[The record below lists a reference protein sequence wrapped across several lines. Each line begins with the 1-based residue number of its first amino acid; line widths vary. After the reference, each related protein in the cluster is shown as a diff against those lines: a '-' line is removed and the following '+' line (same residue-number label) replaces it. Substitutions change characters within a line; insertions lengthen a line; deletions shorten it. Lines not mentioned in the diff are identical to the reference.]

1 LKLTLRDNIIS
12 LAATMLFGI
21 SLQAQQFT
29 TIYSFSNTP
38 DGGALD
44 SGVLLDPAGNI
55 YGTTTIGGANGCGA
69 VYEIDSKGNEQ
80 ILHSFTECSN
90 TTASPDSSLIRHQ
103 SGNLYGTAYGAGPSF
118 LGNVFK
124 IDASG
129 NYQPIYDFLPTHDG
143 RHPYAGLV
151 QDSAGNLY
159 GATRRGGSKNV
170 GIVFK
175 IDAAG
180 VETVLH
186 DFTGGADGAIP
197 FGTPI
202 RDSNGNLYGTT
213 SRGGMGFGF
222 GTIYKIDATG
232 QFTTLHTFA
241 GGAQGGR
248 PLAGLVRDSAGN
260 LYGVT
265 SNLGPSEHNGTLFKL
280 DSAGKLTI
288 LHNFDAGGG
297 RWPMGGLVRDSA
309 GNLFGTCFEGGSY
322 NAGTVFMFS
331 ATGVFRMLHE
341 FNVFDGENPQGA
353 LTMDD
358 SGILYGTTNV
368 GGLGHWGTVF
378 KISKH

>member
-1 LKLTLRDNIIS
+1 
-12 LAATMLFGI
+12 MLFGI

-90 TTASPDSSLIRHQ
+90 TTASPDSSLIRDQ
-103 SGNLYGTAYGAGPSF
+103 SGNLYVTAYGAGPSF

-241 GGAQGGR
+241 GGAQGDR
-248 PLAGLVRDSAGN
+248 PLA
-260 LYGVT
+260 
-265 SNLGPSEHNGTLFKL
+265 
-280 DSAGKLTI
+280 
-288 LHNFDAGGG
+288 
-297 RWPMGGLVRDSA
+297 GLVRDSA